1 MSGEHTQGHG
11 GWSAVVYGRTYRID
25 RWWRALPAGETSGGP
40 LGRTVLAVVA
50 GGARLDAGPRFVLYR
65 GAGGVLVGAA
75 CRMPLLGPAMAYDEH
90 GRPLYGFVGW
100 HHPDRSAAH
109 GLPGLDELEASFP
122 QWAGDTYR
130 AWAGPVWEAV
140 REPDAVTL
148 PSTAEPAPWPDRGRP
163 VDPAAAGRWPA
174 AHTADVHLLPTAQA
188 SGLWD
193 AALAAGPMA
202 DCVLTTGWQQS
213 RDAREP
219 GLTHACCADVTE
231 YRRAPRPAPPAPA
244 RAPDPAPKRAGE
256 RVQKPARHSREK
268 EGKGFLGWMG
278 EALRHVID
286 GDRSDAAPPAG
297 RPRPAK
303 RGGTPHRPA
312 ATGAHLTGG
321 AAYEPEPPAQGLLGR
336 PHEVDAE
343 EASFDGYF
351 GAFGSP
357 APTTT
362 DSAPA
367 TASPAEDTKPRPA
380 PGAAGFARPG
390 TAAAGDGATP
400 APAGPSAAGSGPAS
414 GPGGFAR
421 PGTAAESGGATSAPP
436 GPSAAGSGGF
446 ARPGTA
452 AQSGRVTPTSGGPSA
467 AGSGP
472 AFGSGGFARPGTAA
486 QSGGVT
492 SASGGPSA
500 VGSGPASGTAGFA
513 RPGTAAESGGATS
526 ASGGPSAAGSGLAS
540 GAGGFARPGTA
551 ADGGGATSAPGGPS
565 AAGSGSG
572 GFARP
577 GTAAEGG
584 GATPVP
590 GAGRDDIEAEAAGA
604 DSGTAGAP
612 GPGAWG
618 ALTPDAD
625 GPAGPGDPHR
635 CDPGGSA

>member
-65 GAGGVLVGAA
+65 GAGGVLVGGA

-109 GLPGLDELEASFP
+109 GLPGLDELEASFS

-130 AWAGPVWEAV
+130 AWARPVWEAV

-148 PSTAEPAPWPDRGRP
+148 PSTAEPALWPDRGRP

-174 AHTADVHLLPTAQA
+174 AHAADVHLLPAAQA

-244 RAPDPAPKRAGE
+244 RAPDPAPKPTGERAGE

-351 GAFGSP
+351 GAFGTP

-400 APAGPSAAGSGPAS
+400 AP
-414 GPGGFAR
+414 
-421 PGTAAESGGATSAPP
+421 
-436 GPSAAGSGGF
+436 
-446 ARPGTA
+446 
-452 AQSGRVTPTSGGPSA
+452 GGPSA
-467 AGSGP
+467 AASGP
-472 AFGSGGFARPGTAA
+472 
-486 QSGGVT
+486 
-492 SASGGPSA
+492 
-500 VGSGPASGTAGFA
+500 
-513 RPGTAAESGGATS
+513 
-526 ASGGPSAAGSGLAS
+526 
-540 GAGGFARPGTA
+540 GGFARPGTA
-551 ADGGGATSAPGGPS
+551 ADGGGATSAPPGPS
-565 AAGSGSG
+565 AAGSGSGSG

-577 GTAAEGG
+577 GTADGGG

>member
-1 MSGEHTQGHG
+1 MSGEHTRGHG

-25 RWWRALPAGETSGGP
+25 RWWRALPEGETSGGT

-65 GAGGVLVGAA
+65 GGRGVLVGAA

-100 HHPDRSAAH
+100 HHPDPSAAH
-109 GLPGLDELEASFP
+109 DLPGLDELEASFP

-130 AWAGPVWEAV
+130 AWAAPVWEAA

-148 PSTAEPAPWPDRGRP
+148 ASTAEPAPWPDRGRP
-163 VDPAAAGRWPA
+163 ADPAAAARWPA
-174 AHTADVHLLPTAQA
+174 AHAADVHLLPAAQA
-188 SGLWD
+188 PGLWD
-193 AALAAGPMA
+193 AALAAGPTA

-231 YRRAPRPAPPAPA
+231 YRRAPRPAPQAPA
-244 RAPDPAPKRAGE
+244 RAPEPAPKPAGERAGE

-268 EGKGFLGWMG
+268 EGKGFLGWMA

-286 GDRSDAAPPAG
+286 GDRSDTAPPAG

-312 ATGAHLTGG
+312 HLTGG
-321 AAYEPEPPAQGLLGR
+321 AAYEPEPPARSLLGR
-336 PHEVDAE
+336 PREVDAE

-351 GAFGSP
+351 GAFG
-357 APTTT
+357 T
-362 DSAPA
+362 
-367 TASPAEDTKPRPA
+367 
-380 PGAAGFARPG
+380 PG
-390 TAAAGDGATP
+390 TTSSTEP
-400 APAGPSAAGSGPAS
+400 ANPAAS
-414 GPGGFAR
+414 GGAAR
-421 PGTAAESGGATSAPP
+421 PGTAAEGRGVTSEPG

-452 AQSGRVTPTSGGPSA
+452 SSAEDGR
-467 AGSGP
+467 P
-472 AFGSGGFARPGTAA
+472 AEPRPA
-486 QSGGVT
+486 
-492 SASGGPSA
+492 
-500 VGSGPASGTAGFA
+500 
-513 RPGTAAESGGATS
+513 
-526 ASGGPSAAGSGLAS
+526 
-540 GAGGFARPGTA
+540 
-551 ADGGGATSAPGGPS
+551 SAPGG
-565 AAGSGSG
+565 
-572 GFARP
+572 FVRP

-584 GATPVP
+584 GAAAVP
-590 GAGRDDIEAEAAGA
+590 GAGRDGAG
-604 DSGTAGAP
+604 SGRDQGDVEDEGAGSGSARAP

-625 GPAGPGDPHR
+625 GPAGPGHPHR
-635 CDPGGSA
+635 SDPGGTA